1 MFSIILAH
9 DDKFGIGFQ
18 GKLPWKNA
26 SDLQHFK
33 ERTLGSVVIMGHKTL
48 ISIGPQ
54 GLPQRENIVVSKN
67 LSLNQALF
75 KASQFKD
82 KKIFVIGG
90 AQLVSSAIRLPQC
103 RELILSV
110 IPGTYDSDVFF
121 DPKWLSDYD
130 LVSKEEKKEF
140 VLQLWTRKVNAEE
153 QQYLS
158 AVKDVI
164 ENGSDKMDRTLT
176 GTFSKFGLLMRFS
189 LKNNVLPMLTTKKVF
204 WKGVVEE
211 LLWLLQGCT
220 DSNKLKAKGVTIWD
234 ENGSRAFLDRY
245 GFQDRKEGDLGP
257 VYGFQWR
264 HSGAKYISCDTDYKG
279 QGFDQVAEVVHLLKE
294 DPYSR
299 RIVMSAWNP
308 SDLKQM
314 ALPPCHVSAQFSVN
328 PQTKELSC
336 MMYQRSVDLG
346 LGAPFNIASYSLLTH
361 LLCYL
366 TGFKPGEF
374 VYSLGDYH
382 VYKNH
387 VDPLKEQLL
396 RKPVSFPTL
405 KIQTNSKVAH
415 LWDFQFSDLVLEN
428 YQCYDSVKMK
438 MAS

>member
-1 MFSIILAH
+1 MFSILLAH
-9 DDKFGIGFQ
+9 DEKFGFGFQ
-18 GKLPWKNA
+18 GKLPWKCA

-33 ERTLGSVVIMGHKTL
+33 ERTLGCVVIMGRKTAMAF
-48 ISIGPQ
+48 PKY
-54 GLPQRENIVVSKN
+54 GLPQRENIVVSKDR
-67 LSLNQALF
+67 SLPQALF
-75 KASQFKD
+75 LASKYQD
-82 KKIFVIGG
+82 KKIYIIGG
-90 AQLVSSAIRLPQC
+90 AQLVETAIKLPQC

-110 IPGTYDSDVFF
+110 IPGVHESDVFF
-121 DPKWLSDYD
+121 DPTWLSDFD

-140 VLQLWTRKVNAEE
+140 TLQKWTRKVNVEE
-153 QQYLS
+153 QQYLT

-164 ENGSDKMDRTLT
+164 ENGCDKMDRTLT

-189 LKNNVLPMLTTKKVF
+189 LRNNVLPMLTTKRVF

-211 LLWLLQGCT
+211 LLWLLKGCT
-220 DSNKLKAKGVTIWD
+220 DSNKLKEKGVTIWD
-234 ENGSRAFLDRY
+234 ENGSRSFLDRC
-245 GFQDRKEGDLGP
+245 GFQTRKEGDLGP

-264 HSGAKYISCDTDYKG
+264 HSGAKYITCDTDYKG
-279 QGFDQVAEVVHLLKE
+279 QGFDQVAEVVRLLKE

-328 PQTKELSC
+328 PNTKELSC

-361 LLCYL
+361 LLCFL

-374 VYSLGDYH
+374 VYSMGDYH

-387 VDPLKEQLL
+387 VDPLKEQLK
-396 RKPVSFPTL
+396 RTPISFPTL
-405 KIQTNSKVAH
+405 QIKPQTKVAN
-415 LWDFQFSDLVLEN
+415 LWDFQFSDLVLKN